1 MTNGYDNYHIKSKT
15 LNTNLEIIYLP
26 VKFVTYK
33 NYKILSFNMVT
44 STITKS
50 SIFIMTAALLI
61 AAAAV
66 ISPVNMIH
74 AQVNATNG
82 SLSADATK
90 GNLSA
95 VIDVDTL
102 SKNIKERHPLLAK
115 MTADEDKNQIVV
127 IKGMDP
133 KEAAKTIIALNM
145 LRLLQQYKE
154 VDAK

>member
-1 MTNGYDNYHIKSKT
+1 
-15 LNTNLEIIYLP
+15 
-26 VKFVTYK
+26 
-33 NYKILSFNMVT
+33 MVT

-50 SIFIMTAALLI
+50 SIFIMTAAILI

-66 ISPVNMIH
+66 IGPVNMIH
-74 AQVNATNG
+74 AQGNATKGN
-82 SLSADATK
+82 LSADATK

>member
-1 MTNGYDNYHIKSKT
+1 MVNQKFTKGPIIFMTVT
-15 LNTNLEIIYLP
+15 LL
-26 VKFVTYK
+26 
-33 NYKILSFNMVT
+33 
-44 STITKS
+44 
-50 SIFIMTAALLI
+50 

-66 ISPVNMIH
+66 LANPVNMVH
-74 AQVNATNG
+74 AQGNATQAPAN
-82 SLSADATK
+82 TTQK
-90 GNLSA
+90 QGNLTA

-102 SKNIKERHPLLAK
+102 SKNIKQRHPILAQ
-115 MTADEDKNQIVV
+115 MAGDEDKNTIVV

>member
-1 MTNGYDNYHIKSKT
+1 
-15 LNTNLEIIYLP
+15 
-26 VKFVTYK
+26 
-33 NYKILSFNMVT
+33 MVT
-44 STITKS
+44 SIMKS

-66 ISPVNMIH
+66 ISPVKVVH
-74 AQVNATNG
+74 AQGNATNG
-82 SLSADATK
+82 NLSADATK

>member
-1 MTNGYDNYHIKSKT
+1 MITSK
-15 LNTNLEIIYLP
+15 
-26 VKFVTYK
+26 
-33 NYKILSFNMVT
+33 
-44 STITKS
+44 ITKS
-50 SIFIMTAALLI
+50 SIFVMTTALLL
-61 AAAAV
+61 ATAAV
-66 ISPVNMIH
+66 ISPVNMVH
-74 AQVNATNG
+74 AQGNATNG
-82 SLSADATK
+82 NLSADTTK

-115 MTADEDKNQIVV
+115 MSADEDKNQIVV

>member
-1 MTNGYDNYHIKSKT
+1 
-15 LNTNLEIIYLP
+15 
-26 VKFVTYK
+26 
-33 NYKILSFNMVT
+33 MVT

-74 AQVNATNG
+74 AQGNATNG
-82 SLSADATK
+82 SMSADATK

-115 MTADEDKNQIVV
+115 MTADEEKNQWVV
-127 IKGMDP
+127 IKGMDQ

-154 VDAK
+154 VDEK

>member
-1 MTNGYDNYHIKSKT
+1 
-15 LNTNLEIIYLP
+15 
-26 VKFVTYK
+26 
-33 NYKILSFNMVT
+33 MVT
-44 STITKS
+44 SKITNS
-50 SIFIMTAALLI
+50 SMFVMTAALLL
-61 AAAAV
+61 AAGAV
-66 ISPVNMIH
+66 ISPVKMIH
-74 AQVNATNG
+74 AQGNATNS
-82 SLSADATK
+82 SLAADATK

-115 MTADEDKNQIVV
+115 MSADEDKNQIVV